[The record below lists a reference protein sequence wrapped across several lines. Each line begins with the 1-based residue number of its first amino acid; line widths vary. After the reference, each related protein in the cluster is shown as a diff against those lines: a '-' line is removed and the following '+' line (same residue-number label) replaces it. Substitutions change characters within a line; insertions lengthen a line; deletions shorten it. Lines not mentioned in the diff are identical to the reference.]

1 MRHSHLLPIVLLAAC
16 ASNPGGTARTET
28 VRVATNNGG
37 TVQISSVTTDRPLTH
52 TVPAAIEDVWRV
64 LPAVFDSLGIPVTER
79 QQASRTIANTGV
91 RLRRKL
97 GNVSLHQYIDCG
109 NAQGGPNAETY
120 EVFFS
125 FQTQVMAGRD
135 AGSAQLSTL
144 LQPLAR
150 PVNFSGDWVRCS
162 SKGVLEAKIADVTKA
177 KLGK

>member
-1 MRHSHLLPIVLLAAC
+1 MRPIHVLPMVLLAAC
-16 ASNPGGTARTET
+16 ASRPGGAAITET
-28 VRVATNNGG
+28 VRVATNSGG
-37 TVQISSVTTDRPLTH
+37 AVRISSVATDRALTYE
-52 TVPAAIEDVWRV
+52 VAASIEDVWRV

-79 QQASRTIANTGV
+79 LQASRTIANTGV

-109 NAQGGPNAETY
+109 SAQGGPNAETY

-125 FQTQVMAGRD
+125 LQTQVLAGKE
-135 AGSAQLSTL
+135 AGSAQLNTL
-144 LQPLAR
+144 VQPLAR

-162 SKGVLEAKIADVTKA
+162 TKGVLEGKIAEVTKA